1 MKSVYNYVYYILITE
16 GFMLSRPS
24 IEPNQQDK
32 MEITDEHQKNGSQ
45 QHSVQLT
52 DLPDEILLMINDRLP
67 SVKDTAHLASV
78 SFYFHRLFQPEI
90 EKKEAEDAAEC
101 AIYPTN
107 ENVEKLKAL
116 LKACPALLLHKVTV
130 KNRHNM
136 PIKGT
141 VYQVALHEGDDELIS
156 DVIKP
161 AFERLHH
168 GLETMETQRQ
178 AWLPEGWMEAEEK
191 TCVRASDAIDHVFA
205 AFKNASNPNDVTEL
219 PNYPHT
225 ITIHNQQVNIALEA
239 FRNAIDLL
247 YKPTDKVIE
256 SGRDPIIRL
265 LEQVM
270 NRYEKNYN
278 ALSGFNTPRNNAL
291 MRMVFGYCQRFAPI
305 NFMQAFADGI
315 FYIVEINEE
324 LTRSFKYCNW
334 KDHSILP
341 LDSDPLFRLGYE
353 YFAGTRGGCW
363 VTCFNALGLQDFCQ
377 SKTAAA
383 LQHCYATTEKEK

>member
-90 EKKEAEDAAEC
+90 EKKEAEDAAKC
-101 AIYPTN
+101 AIYPTK
-107 ENVEKLKAL
+107 ENVEKLKAS

-141 VYQVALHEGDDELIS
+141 VYQIALHEGDDELIS
-156 DVIKP
+156 DVIKR
-161 AFERLHH
+161 AFMKLDH
-168 GLETMETQRQ
+168 GLEAMETQRQ
-178 AWLPEGWMEAEEK
+178 AWLPEGWMEAEERA
-191 TCVRASDAIDHVFA
+191 CVRALIAIDHVFT

-219 PNYPHT
+219 QQRPFT
-225 ITIHNQQVNIALEA
+225 ITINHQGAKETLEA
-239 FRNAIDLL
+239 FRKAIDLL

-265 LEQVM
+265 LERVT
-270 NRYEKNYN
+270 NRYGENYE
-278 ALSGFNTPRNNAL
+278 ALGEYNTPRNNVL
-291 MRMVFGYCQRFAPI
+291 MRAVFGYCQRFAPI
-305 NFMQAFADGI
+305 NFMQAFAQVI
-315 FYIVEINEE
+315 FDILENNKK
-324 LTRSFKYCNW
+324 LTRSFEYSNW
-334 KDHSILP
+334 KNNFILP
-341 LDSDPLFRLGYE
+341 FDSNLQFRLGYE
-353 YFAGTRGGCW
+353 FFGDDGQASYVSAWLRWGGERGAGRG
-363 VTCFNALGLQDFCQ
+363 
-377 SKTAAA
+377 AAFYKA
-383 LQHCYATTEKEK
+383 FFQ